1 MDTDPSAGKEMDSV
15 SLQPHGRLKL
25 LASTP
30 KCTAILVSNEFLEAD
45 YLTCKSVVMC
55 GDPEGGAE
63 QGIASLGL
71 VRRS

>member
-1 MDTDPSAGKEMDSV
+1 MDTDSSAGKEMDSV
-15 SLQPHGRLKL
+15 SLQPHGRLQL